1 MKTSSPSKSSICFLP
16 KLEGHGGPSSFQ
28 ARLSQG
34 LADRGIETHHDP
46 TRKDCAAI
54 LIIGGTRQL
63 LDVWRARQRGVRIV
77 ERLDGMNWM
86 HKVKKTGLKHYL
98 RAEWYNLTLSFTRR
112 NLADHIV
119 YQSQFSCDWWNSVY
133 QSIHASIQVIYNGV
147 DLNTYSPIGREKPPK
162 NKVRILV
169 IEASFSG
176 GYESGLENGVDFI
189 LGLKQTVKQ
198 EVELMITGNVPDHL
212 KEKANQKAGGLI
224 RWNGWAPS
232 VEIPAID
239 RSAHMLFS
247 ADINAACP
255 NSVVEAMACGLPVI
269 GYATGSLPELVD
281 GDAGRVVPY
290 GSDFWKLET
299 AHSAVLVAAASEIL
313 KQQTH
318 FRKSARARAE
328 EHFGLEKMTEL
339 YLNAF
344 NL

>member
-1 MKTSSPSKSSICFLP
+1 
-16 KLEGHGGPSSFQ
+16 
-28 ARLSQG
+28 
-34 LADRGIETHHDP
+34 
-46 TRKDCAAI
+46 
-54 LIIGGTRQL
+54 
-63 LDVWRARQRGVRIV
+63 V

-86 HKVKKTGLKHYL
+86 HKVRKTGLKHYL

-112 NLADHIV
+112 YLADHIV

-133 QSIHASIQVIYNGV
+133 QSTLASIQVIYNGV
-147 DLNTYSPIGREKPPK
+147 DLNTYSPDGIEKPPK
-162 NKVRILV
+162 DKVRILV

-189 LGLKQTVKQ
+189 LGLKQTINQ
-198 EVELMITGNVPDHL
+198 EVELMITGKAPDPI

-224 RWNGWAPS
+224 RWIGWVPRM
-232 VEIPAID
+232 EIPAID

-255 NSVVEAMACGLPVI
+255 NSVVESMACGLPVI
-269 GYATGSLPELVD
+269 GYATGSLPELVE
-281 GDAGRVVPY
+281 GNAGRVVPY

-299 AHSAVLVAAASEIL
+299 AHPAILVAAAAEIL
-313 KQQTH
+313 NRQSQ
-318 FRKSARARAE
+318 FCMAARDRAV
-328 EHFGLEKMTEL
+328 EHFGLEKMTEQ